1 MSKRKSVGNSFSR
14 KRQNLYYSPLYAT
27 CVGCC
32 CPPISKNALA
42 STGVWVFYGGQRVYP
57 TLPAD
62 AGGTTRAFFVS
73 GCLPNFLQNVVVFDG
88 DAANTIKQTSARKKI
103 MKGVDRGGLYNEFH
117 EKQYDAAAIDKEV
130 ARLILDDDVTNKRGI
145 YPYFFTRKEKVLSL
159 RAFSDAQKLAA
170 YERQRGL
177 CARCAK
183 EFKIEK
189 MEADH
194 ITPWCE
200 GGRTISDNCQMLCK
214 ECNRRKSGK

>member
-1 MSKRKSVGNSFSR
+1 MSKKKSVGNSFSR
-14 KRQNLYYSPLYAT
+14 KRQNLYYSPQYAT

-32 CPPISKNALA
+32 CPPISK
-42 STGVWVFYGGQRVYP
+42 
-57 TLPAD
+57 
-62 AGGTTRAFFVS
+62 
-73 GCLPNFLQNVVVFDG
+73 
-88 DAANTIKQTSARKKI
+88 
-103 MKGVDRGGLYNEFH
+103 
-117 EKQYDAAAIDKEV
+117 YDAVAIDKEV

-145 YPYFFTRKEKVLSL
+145 YPYFFTRKENFLSL

-194 ITPWCE
+194 ITGQW
-200 GGRTISDNCQMLCK
+200 
-214 ECNRRKSGK
+214 